1 MSLRRPNVV
10 VFDVIET
17 MLSLEPVRAALEPL
31 GVSVEL
37 FLTRLLR
44 DGFALSLAETYRP
57 FRDVASAAVEA
68 LAQDA
73 SREQVDRVLAAFQQ
87 LRPYSDVEPA
97 LERLAAADV
106 SVVTLT
112 NGDQQATTSL
122 LEANG
127 LDRYIHRV
135 LTIQDAQR
143 WKPSPTPYQHAVV
156 NLGRRPSEVALVAVH
171 AWDIHGAHNA
181 GLVTGWCERLEGRY
195 PSIFDPPDVTGDD
208 LVAVAD
214 ALLAL
219 PLPTRSS
226 A

>member
-17 MLSLEPVRAALEPL
+17 MFSLEPVRAALEPL

-44 DGFALSLAETYRP
+44 DGFALTLAGTYRP
-57 FRDVASAAVEA
+57 FRDVAKATVEA
-68 LAQDA
+68 LAHDA
-73 SREQVDRVLAAFQQ
+73 SREEVDRVLAAFQQ

-97 LERLAAADV
+97 LDRLAAADV
-106 SVVTLT
+106 RVVTLT

-127 LDRYIHRV
+127 LDRYIDRV

-156 NLGRRPSEVALVAVH
+156 SLGRRPSEVALVAVH
-171 AWDIHGAHNA
+171 SWDIHGAHNA

-219 PLPTRSS
+219 PMPSRSTV
-226 A
+226 